1 MKPLLQQRLAVL
13 LVAAL
18 AIGSAG
24 CTAMLLVG
32 NHAHA
37 GTGNGASGAQPAQ
50 SDSALTVQ
58 LRNALAASESVDA
71 TGIQV
76 QVNRGVV
83 ILSGSVP
90 SEDDAEEAE
99 RIADSL
105 QGVDLVR
112 NNLTVAGAT
121 ASRH

>member
-1 MKPLLQQRLAVL
+1 MTSLLQRRFAVL
-13 LVAAL
+13 LIASI

-24 CTAMLLVG
+24 CTAMLLGG

-37 GTGNGASGAQPAQ
+37 GAGNGASGAETAQ
-50 SDSALTVQ
+50 SDSAIAVR

-90 SEDDAEEAE
+90 SDDDAEEAE
-99 RIADSL
+99 RIAESL
-105 QGVDLVR
+105 RGVDLVR
-112 NNLTVAGAT
+112 NNLSVAGAT
-121 ASRH
+121 GSRF